1 MTQEES
7 IAKLPEY
14 HDDDDDEGEKEG
26 EKEENQQQ
34 QSAKHFKAAHSSSH
48 ETESG
53 DSESPAERLAP
64 ILDTLVALCV

>member
-14 HDDDDDEGEKEG
+14 HDDDEGEEG
-26 EKEENQQQ
+26 GEEKEENQQQ

>member
-14 HDDDDDEGEKEG
+14 HDDDEGEG

-34 QSAKHFKAAHSSSH
+34 QQPSAKHFKAAHSSSH

>member
-14 HDDDDDEGEKEG
+14 HDDDEGEGEG
-26 EKEENQQQ
+26 GKEENQQQ

>member
-14 HDDDDDEGEKEG
+14 HDDDEGEG
-26 EKEENQQQ
+26 EKEENQQQQQ

>member
-14 HDDDDDEGEKEG
+14 HDDDEGEGEGG

>member
-14 HDDDDDEGEKEG
+14 HDDEGEGEG
-26 EKEENQQQ
+26 GKEENQQQQQ